1 MNETRTESLPQ
12 PVESAQPTGIA
23 RRRLLRA
30 GLAAAPVLAAM
41 KSNTVLAGEHTCI
54 KPSSFSSLKPA
65 NWKVSQGRTVNSSYA
80 CFSHGHWKNSA
91 HPSPYNLKSKS
102 FFQAVPSGATS
113 GSLSAGFGGSGFSGK
128 TLQQILELT
137 GNDNNTAL
145 ARHLVASFLTAVAN
159 GNNPETVLLT
169 KSQCITIWDNNG
181 VWSPAA
187 GMNWTLADTMA
198 YFDKIYGAPFAIT
211 YL

>member
-1 MNETRTESLPQ
+1 MNDTQSKSIQQVGEPT
-12 PVESAQPTGIA
+12 QPTGIA

-65 NWKVSQGRTVNSSYA
+65 NWKISRGRTVNTSYA
-80 CFSHGHWKNSA
+80 CFSHGYWKEHD
-91 HPSPYNLKSKS
+91 HPAPYSQKSKS
-102 FFQAVPSGATS
+102 FFQAVPVGAPRH
-113 GSLSAGFGGSGFSGK
+113 SLSAGFGGTGFSGK
-128 TLQQILELT
+128 TLQQMLELT

-145 ARHLVASFLTAVAN
+145 ARHLVASFLTAIAN
-159 GNNPETVLLT
+159 SNNPESVLLT
-169 KSQCITIWDNNG
+169 TSQCITIWNNNG

-187 GMNWTLADTMA
+187 GMNWTLSDTMA
-198 YFDKIYGAPFAIT
+198 YFDTIYGPAFSIT
-211 YL
+211 SL